1 MRSPLS
7 HNPLDDAARKV
18 DDVARRTKSPQF
30 ERIAIFT
37 MVASAITTVLLAGF
51 QAYHMFRREIRD
63 ELRDKEKERGRRP
76 DPASPP
82 PDRAGYGGTATA
94 GMPPHGRDDGEPRRW
109 TRREEHAEAA
119 APGRQR

>member
-30 ERIAIFT
+30 EKAAIYT
-37 MVASAITTVLLAGF
+37 MIASAIMTTALAAF
-51 QAYHMFRREIRD
+51 QAFHIFKREMRD
-63 ELRDKEKERGRRP
+63 EQRDREKERGRRP

-82 PDRAGYGGTATA
+82 PDRAESGGTATA
-94 GMPPHGRDDGEPRRW
+94 GMPSHGRDDG
-109 TRREEHAEAA
+109 
-119 APGRQR
+119 